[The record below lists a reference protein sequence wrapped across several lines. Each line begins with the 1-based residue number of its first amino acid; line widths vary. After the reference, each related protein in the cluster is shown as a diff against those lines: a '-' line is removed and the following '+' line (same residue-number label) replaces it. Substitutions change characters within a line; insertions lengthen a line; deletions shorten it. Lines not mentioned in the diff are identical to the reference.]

1 MLPIRIARQVR
12 IMLRTR
18 QWKTPVSRALATS
31 WLVLAATAI
40 LSPAGFS
47 QTVSSGSQT
56 LTQAAGATGGMLSQA
71 RFLQERSA
79 HDQAVSVL
87 REALQ
92 TIRMKQ
98 GLYHEDQFEVI
109 DSMIESEVAR
119 ENWQRVDDHYALL
132 LNLYE
137 NLYADDAENLE
148 QGLIKATRWH
158 VDALR
163 YDLDGRTVPH
173 LREVRE
179 LLKSR
184 LRIARRSDR
193 PDIPKIERLR
203 EGIQIAEAQLI
214 LYSDGNGDELRR
226 QQALRR
232 ALLLSSLE

>member
-1 MLPIRIARQVR
+1 
-12 IMLRTR
+12 MLRTR
-18 QWKTPVSRALATS
+18 QWKSPLSRALATS

-47 QTVSSGSQT
+47 QTLSFDGRA
-56 LTQAAGATGGMLSQA
+56 LTQAAAATVGMLSHA
-71 RFLQERSA
+71 RFLQEQSA
-79 HDQAVSVL
+79 HDQAVSLL

-92 TIRMKQ
+92 TIRMTQ

-119 ENWQRVDDHYALL
+119 ENWLRVDDHYALL
-132 LNLYE
+132 LNLYK
-137 NLYADDAENLE
+137 NLYADDAEILE

-173 LREVRE
+173 LREVRK

-184 LRIARRSDR
+184 LQLAQRSDS
-193 PDIPKIERLR
+193 PDVSKIERLR

-232 ALLLSSLE
+232 TLLLSSLE